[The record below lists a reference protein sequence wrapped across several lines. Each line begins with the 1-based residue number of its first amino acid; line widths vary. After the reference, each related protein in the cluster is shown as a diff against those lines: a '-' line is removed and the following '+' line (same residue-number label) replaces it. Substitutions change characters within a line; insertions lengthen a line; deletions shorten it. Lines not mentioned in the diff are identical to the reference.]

1 VTSSGPLDLTVSP
14 RTKTATRRQHPT
26 GTLTL
31 NDANQRFQ
39 AQKE

>member
-1 VTSSGPLDLTVSP
+1 VSS
-14 RTKTATRRQHPT
+14 RTETAIRRQRHT